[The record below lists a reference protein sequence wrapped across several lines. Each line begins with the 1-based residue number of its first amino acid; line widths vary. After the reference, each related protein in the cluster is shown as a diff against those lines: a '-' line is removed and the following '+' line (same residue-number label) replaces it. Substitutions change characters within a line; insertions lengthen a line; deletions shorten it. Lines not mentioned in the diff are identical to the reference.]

1 VPGES
6 TRLALFATLIAGCQ
20 FNIGGLMIGG
30 GGTDGGSGPQDL
42 AVPSGS
48 DLAQS
53 PSPDLAQGPR
63 FSRVDLW
70 AGSSYGF
77 TNGLGAAAQLANPN
91 GLAADGSGNLY
102 VADVNNALIRMID
115 SNANV
120 TTLAGQLNMQVE
132 NDGGPGQA
140 SFDHPVA
147 ISWDGITSLWVCDY
161 NASTIRQIVVPGAA
175 VSTLIAPGTLNQPK
189 GIVADG
195 AGNLYVSDS
204 SNSVIRQITIKNSKV
219 TTLAGTIGQPGFMDG
234 TGAAARFNEPRGLAL
249 DGAGTLYVADG
260 VNNAIRAIVIAT
272 GQVTTVV
279 PAGLRYPRG
288 LVFDSGTLFI
298 ADTENNCVQAF
309 DVAAGALSVLAGVP
323 GTAAQQLG
331 PLPAEVF
338 APWGLAK
345 LPSGAL
351 VFTDSSTNEALII
364 H

>member
-1 VPGES
+1 V
-6 TRLALFATLIAGCQ
+6 LFAALLAGCA
-20 FNIGGLMIGG
+20 FSVSGLSIGGS
-30 GGTDGGSGPQDL
+30 GTDGGGSDGGGQDL
-42 AVPSGS
+42 AAPNGS
-48 DLAQS
+48 DLSQ
-53 PSPDLAQGPR
+53 PTSPDLTAGPR

-70 AGSSYGF
+70 AGSTYGF
-77 TNGLGAAAQLANPN
+77 ANGLGSAAQLANPN
-91 GLAADGSGNLY
+91 GLTADGAGNLY

-115 SNANV
+115 TNANV

-132 NDGGPGQA
+132 NDGGPTQA

-147 ISWDGITSLWVCDY
+147 LSWDGITSLWVCDY
-161 NASTIRQIVVPGAA
+161 NASTIRQIVLPGGA

-195 AGNLYVSDS
+195 AGNLFVSDS
-204 SNSVIRQITIKNSKV
+204 SNSVIRQIVIKTAKV
-219 TTLAGTIGQPGFMDG
+219 TTLAGTIGQPGFADG
-234 TGAAARFNEPRGLAL
+234 TGGAARFNEPRGLAL

-260 VNNAIRAIVIAT
+260 SNNAIRAIQISN
-272 GQVTTVV
+272 GKVTTVV

-288 LVFDSGTLFI
+288 LVYDSGTLFI
-298 ADTENNCVQAF
+298 ADTQNNCVQSF
-309 DVAAGALSVLAGVP
+309 DTVAGALSVLAGVP